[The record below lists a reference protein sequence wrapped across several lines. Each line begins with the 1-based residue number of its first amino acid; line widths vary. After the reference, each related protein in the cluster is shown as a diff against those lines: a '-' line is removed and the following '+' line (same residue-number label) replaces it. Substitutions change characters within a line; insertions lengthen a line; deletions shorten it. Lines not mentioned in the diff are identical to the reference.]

1 MSDLKLKYNPETLS
15 FDLIKR
21 GLKYYLSRIFSVTGL
36 GAIIGVFFFFVYM
49 NAFESPKETR
59 MARENARL
67 IAQYEILSKKLD
79 QVQIV
84 LDDIQLRD
92 ENVYRVIY
100 QADSI
105 PNSIRKA
112 GFGGVNRY
120 SYLEDMNDAELV
132 IKTSK
137 KLDVITKQLYVQ
149 STSFDEIISLAKR
162 NEEMIRSVPAIQPIS
177 NKDLVRTASPF
188 GTRIDPIYKIP
199 RPHNGMD
206 FTAPT
211 GTDIYAT
218 GDGVVEKVATAVWGF
233 GKHIVI
239 NHGFGYHTLY
249 AHLSSF
255 KVTEGQKVKRGDIIG
270 AVGSTGKST
279 APHLHYEVHV
289 KGRPVNPINYFF
301 QDLNDEQYERMI
313 HISSNSNQTFD

>member
-15 FDLIKR
+15 FDLIRR

-36 GAIIGVFFFFVYM
+36 GAIIGVVFFFVYM
-49 NAFESPKETR
+49 NAFDSPKETGL
-59 MARENARL
+59 ARENSRL
-67 IAQYEILSKKLD
+67 VAQYEILSQKLD
-79 QVQIV
+79 QVQVV

-120 SYLEDMNDAELV
+120 SYLEDMSNADLV
-132 IKTSK
+132 INTSK

-149 STSFDEIISLAKR
+149 STSFDEIISLARR
-162 NEEMIRSVPAIQPIS
+162 NEEMIRSVPSIQPIS
-177 NKDLVRTASPF
+177 NKDLIRTASGF
-188 GTRIDPIYKIP
+188 GQRIDPIYKTP
-199 RPHNGMD
+199 RQHNGMD

-211 GTDIYAT
+211 GTDVYVT
-218 GDGVVEKVATAVWGF
+218 GDGIVEKVVIAYHGF

-239 NHGFGYHTLY
+239 NHGFGFHTLY
-249 AHLSSF
+249 AHLSAF
-255 KVTEGQKVKRGDIIG
+255 NVKEGQKVKRGDVIG
-270 AVGSTGKST
+270 AVGNTGKST
-279 APHLHYEVHV
+279 ASHLHYEVHV
-289 KGRPVNPINYFF
+289 KGRPVNPANYYF
-301 QDLNDEQYERMI
+301 QDLDEEQYEKMI